1 MDLKDGI
8 SVIVT
13 LYNKRDYI
21 KDSIRS
27 AIKQFNKNNY
37 QIIVVD
43 DGSSDGS
50 YEIAKEYLRQHKKI
64 DSLIYTQKNSGPS
77 IAINNALKYV
87 KYTHIKLVDGDD
99 IISPDSLQYMKNQ
112 MKINNLDLLY
122 GYWEWDN
129 NPSEF
134 KFKRDKPPSTIMIN
148 PLKKFIISGWGG
160 SSNLMVK
167 TSALIGVGGCDDRV
181 FVQDNSLPLRIAGN
195 HLRSLVAKK
204 FSIGESKKT
213 ICVGPAQVENRI
225 MDNNGQTLYD
235 LSLATLNYIDGAKDL
250 DIFLRR
256 QALKKIIA
264 RCWSWRKRAGKKHF
278 LSKFFIIYLMSKL
291 NYKLKSSLVRY
302 YVLNTWIND
311 EKIRKIPQVD
321 SSTKNILIY
330 VGLDLL
336 GDALLKLPM
345 VITLRSIFPNAKI
358 TWYAGKG
365 KSVLNDSLLPL
376 RENLIDKVKDDRP
389 YGSSILDFLKRPLK
403 GKYDVIIDTQNRL
416 LTTLLLKKIKTDVFI
431 SSSANYFFS
440 DLVPKN
446 KNIKNLSKKLV
457 GLIELLSP
465 KKLNFTKKLAT
476 RESKKIG
483 ICPGASVIWKKWMIE
498 NYIEIAEFLI
508 HKKLQPVFIL
518 GQKETD
524 LYRNLE
530 RSHGKRIVLFNSSD
544 PMRTIKMAEGL
555 KMGISNDTGCGHLLS
570 YTGIPILT
578 LFGPTRAEKFSPLGN
593 PKNISISSQEV
604 FKSKDINSIPASLV
618 VKKIKHILG
627 Y

>member
-1 MDLKDGI
+1 MALMMVRMK
-8 SVIVT
+8 
-13 LYNKRDYI
+13 L
-21 KDSIRS
+21 
-27 AIKQFNKNNY
+27 Q
-37 QIIVVD
+37 
-43 DGSSDGS
+43 
-50 YEIAKEYLRQHKKI
+50 EYLRQLKKI
-64 DSLIYTQKNSGPS
+64 DSLIYSQKNSGPS

-87 KYTHIKLVDGDD
+87 KYTHIKLLDGDD

-167 TSALIGVGGCDDRV
+167 TSALIGVGGCDDKV

-250 DIFLRR
+250 NIFTKTSIKENNCKMLV
-256 QALKKIIA
+256 LEKK
-264 RCWSWRKRAGKKHF
+264 SRKKTF

-311 EKIRKIPQVD
+311 EKIRKIPKVD

-365 KSVLNDSLLPL
+365 KSIFNDSLLPL
-376 RENLIDKVKDDRP
+376 RENLIDKVIDDRP
-389 YGSSILDFLKRPLK
+389 YGSSIW
-403 GKYDVIIDTQNRL
+403 
-416 LTTLLLKKIKTDVFI
+416 I
-431 SSSANYFFS
+431 S
-440 DLVPKN
+440 
-446 KNIKNLSKKLV
+446 
-457 GLIELLSP
+457 
-465 KKLNFTKKLAT
+465 
-476 RESKKIG
+476 
-483 ICPGASVIWKKWMIE
+483 
-498 NYIEIAEFLI
+498 
-508 HKKLQPVFIL
+508 
-518 GQKETD
+518 
-524 LYRNLE
+524 
-530 RSHGKRIVLFNSSD
+530 
-544 PMRTIKMAEGL
+544 
-555 KMGISNDTGCGHLLS
+555 
-570 YTGIPILT
+570 
-578 LFGPTRAEKFSPLGN
+578 
-593 PKNISISSQEV
+593 
-604 FKSKDINSIPASLV
+604 
-618 VKKIKHILG
+618 
-627 Y
+627 